1 MVFFLLSW
9 IIFFMFLCL
18 HRPPFRNYPRF
29 VWLSRNNIKKNCPK
43 RNERAEHNHLGDK
56 TSWFFY
62 RLNIRNISIDWNV
75 IKLFPLLI
83 LQAIHLAQLL
93 ARSSEN
99 SKNYQ
104 FSAREHNET
113 SREKWQNFATCLDRN
128 VTLTTISPIQN
139 DLESLTHFRLNKK

>member
-1 MVFFLLSW
+1 MSIKKWFFFLLSW

-139 DLESLTHFRLNKK
+139 DPGIAHSF